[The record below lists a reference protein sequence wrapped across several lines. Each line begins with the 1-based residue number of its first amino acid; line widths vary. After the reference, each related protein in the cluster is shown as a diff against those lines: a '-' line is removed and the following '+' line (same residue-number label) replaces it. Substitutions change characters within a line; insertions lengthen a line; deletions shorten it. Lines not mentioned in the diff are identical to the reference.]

1 MEQENRQ
8 VVVAQLFRHALPKE
22 YICVQ
27 YSEKF
32 DYAEPSQFSES
43 PQAPL

>member
-1 MEQENRQ
+1 MEQEDRQ
-8 VVVAQLFRHALPKE
+8 VVVAQLLGHALSKK

-27 YSEKF
+27 HSEKF
-32 DYAEPSQFSES
+32 DHAKPGQFSES